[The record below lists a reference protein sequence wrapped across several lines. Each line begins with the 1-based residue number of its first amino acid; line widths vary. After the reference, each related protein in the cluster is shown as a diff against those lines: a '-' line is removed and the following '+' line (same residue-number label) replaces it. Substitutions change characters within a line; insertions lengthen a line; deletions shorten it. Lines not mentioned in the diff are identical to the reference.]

1 MVKKD
6 NRIALV
12 AQRKQDQKQ
21 ERERK
26 SAGPSFATPLEVR
39 SRLIDYCKKEL
50 LRFNEKDFTCWVID
64 KDNEKAESSCLEYLR
79 TGECSSKRCAFS
91 HLQTLSQIQDL
102 DYNKKNDEEPIPVP
116 LKNVTLRSLK
126 VDDKL
131 VYDRNVRTHKR
142 NPSPLKFIQ
151 VGPVLVYDYMDGNVF
166 ANFISKYS
174 VKPKPEPINDVIES
188 VDLD

>member
-26 SAGPSFATPLEVR
+26 SAGPLLATPLEVR
-39 SRLIDYCKKEL
+39 SRIIDYCKKNVLPFKET
-50 LRFNEKDFTCWVID
+50 DFICWVID
-64 KDNEKAESSCLEYLR
+64 KENEKLESCCIEYLR
-79 TGECSSKRCAFS
+79 TGECSSKRCAYS
-91 HLQTLSQIQDL
+91 HIQTLFQEFHFR
-102 DYNKKNDEEPIPVP
+102 NDEEPIPVP

-142 NPSPLKFIQ
+142 NSSPLKFIQ
-151 VGPVLVYDYMDGNVF
+151 VGSVLVYDYFDGNVF
-166 ANFISKYS
+166 ANFIAKFSKVPLQQS
-174 VKPKPEPINDVIES
+174 KES
-188 VDLD
+188 NKETVLAYD

>member
-21 ERERK
+21 ERDRK
-26 SAGPSFATPLEVR
+26 SAGPSLATPLEVR

-50 LRFNEKDFTCWVID
+50 FPFKETDFICWVID
-64 KDNEKAESSCLEYLR
+64 NGNQKLESSCLEYLR
-79 TGECSSKRCAFS
+79 TGECSSKRCAYS
-91 HLQTLSQIQDL
+91 HIQTLLQEL
-102 DYNKKNDEEPIPVP
+102 NFRNEEEPIPVP
-116 LKNVTLRSLK
+116 LKKVTLRSLK

-142 NPSPLKFIQ
+142 NPSPLKFIL
-151 VGPVLVYDYMDGNVF
+151 VGSVLVYDYLDGNVF
-166 ANFISKYS
+166 SDFIAKFSIKL
-174 VKPKPEPINDVIES
+174 PLNPIEEAHKEIT
-188 VDLD
+188 LD